1 MKQIST
7 KAKSWINLIVFL
19 ITLIFNYLTA
29 SGFINGMSQK
39 VVSNK
44 YNTLITP
51 AGFAFSIWGIIYS
64 LIGISLIYMLVK
76 GKETKVKN
84 LIGILTPIILFN
96 FLFNILWNISF
107 SYEKIGFSTICISLI
122 LISLIL
128 INKKL
133 YVHRKEIEY
142 RLTSVAFGIYA
153 GWITIASF
161 VNMLAF
167 LVSINW
173 DGFGISQTIW
183 APIILLIIIVI
194 SILINV
200 KLNNAVYFL
209 PIAWAIFGIVIKINK
224 AENTVIYGPYMMPL
238 GIVGIVILILLSIIQ
253 FKKNKYCVI
262 EK

>member
-76 GKETKVKN
+76 GAETKVKN

-107 SYEKIGFSTICISLI
+107 SYEKIGFSTIFISLI

-133 YVHRKEIEY
+133 YIHRKEIEY
-142 RLTSVAFGIYA
+142 RLTSIAFGIYA

-161 VNMLAF
+161 VNLLAF
-167 LVSINW
+167 LASVNW
-173 DGFGISQTIW
+173 NGFG
-183 APIILLIIIVI
+183 IIIVI
-194 SILINV
+194 SILINI

-209 PIAWAIFGIVIKINK
+209 PIAWAIFGIVIKINT

>member
-76 GKETKVKN
+76 GTETKVKN
-84 LIGILTPIILFN
+84 LIGILTPMILFN

-107 SYEKIGFSTICISLI
+107 SYEKIGFSTIFISLI

-133 YVHRKEIEY
+133 YIHRKEIEY

-161 VNMLAF
+161 VNILAF
-167 LVSINW
+167 
-173 DGFGISQTIW
+173 
-183 APIILLIIIVI
+183 
-194 SILINV
+194 
-200 KLNNAVYFL
+200 
-209 PIAWAIFGIVIKINK
+209 
-224 AENTVIYGPYMMPL
+224 
-238 GIVGIVILILLSIIQ
+238 
-253 FKKNKYCVI
+253 
-262 EK
+262 

>member
-1 MKQIST
+1 M
-7 KAKSWINLIVFL
+7 WEVW
-19 ITLIFNYLTA
+19 
-29 SGFINGMSQK
+29 
-39 VVSNK
+39 V
-44 YNTLITP
+44 
-51 AGFAFSIWGIIYS
+51 
-64 LIGISLIYMLVK
+64 
-76 GKETKVKN
+76 
-84 LIGILTPIILFN
+84 
-96 FLFNILWNISF
+96 
-107 SYEKIGFSTICISLI
+107 
-122 LISLIL
+122 
-128 INKKL
+128 NKKL

-161 VNMLAF
+161 VNILAF

-194 SILINV
+194 SILINT

-209 PIAWAIFGIVIKINK
+209 PIAWAIFGIVIKINT

-262 EK
+262 